1 MVSEENRVF
10 YYCKKCGRLV
20 RCDKDGEQCDYCLS
34 VVYPVPDEYL
44 GGVSKG
50 FIIKGLKEQF
60 INEYIKS
67 APEFDQYLFDHRAED
82 LMRRR
87 MENRAKMAHGKA
99 IMEGKRAQRGCIY
112 CGSTQIRKIGI
123 ISRTIST
130 ELWGLGSKKI
140 GKQFHCNSCG
150 ADF

>member
-50 FIIKGLKEQF
+50 FIIKGLK
-60 INEYIKS
+60 
-67 APEFDQYLFDHRAED
+67 
-82 LMRRR
+82 
-87 MENRAKMAHGKA
+87 
-99 IMEGKRAQRGCIY
+99 
-112 CGSTQIRKIGI
+112 
-123 ISRTIST
+123 RTIH
-130 ELWGLGSKKI
+130 K
-140 GKQFHCNSCG
+140 
-150 ADF
+150 